1 MDQPR
6 SSEAVA
12 TVAGG
17 GPFSSFRKFLFGP
30 PKDIRDPRIF
40 HHVSLIAFLAWV
52 GLGAD
57 GLSSSCYGPEEAF
70 LALGHHQFLAL
81 FLAVLTAVTV
91 FVISASYSQI
101 IELFP
106 TGGGGYLVA
115 SLLLGPYVGL
125 VSGCALLVDYVLTI
139 SISIASG
146 ADALF
151 SFLPITWQAWKL
163 WTSTAAII
171 FLIVLN
177 LRGVRES
184 VLTLVPIFVA
194 FVVTHLLMIV
204 YALTANAGNLPDVV
218 RGTAA
223 ETHRTVSS
231 LGLFATLVIL
241 LRAFS
246 LGGGTFTGIEAVSN
260 GLQILRAPKVE
271 TGKRTM
277 RYMSI
282 SLAFTAAGLLISFL
296 LIGVRHEAG
305 RTLNATLFYSMT
317 ENWMLGGFHFGRF
330 LVMFTLLSES
340 ALLFVAAQAGF
351 LDGPRVLANMAIDF
365 WVPTRFAHL
374 SDRLVTQDGVLV
386 MGASAL
392 ATLFLTRGDVAT
404 LVVLYSINVF
414 LTFSLSQ
421 LGMVIHWWQVRAEE
435 PRWLRKL
442 VVNGVGLSFTALI
455 LVVTLVLKF
464 GAGGWVTSL
473 MTGATIAL
481 CLVVR
486 RHYSGVH
493 TAVRRLDDTLINV
506 AFPPEVVPPAR
517 QIDPAAPTA
526 ILMVGGFNG
535 LGLHSLLSIHRCF
548 PNYFKNVVFLEV
560 GIVDSSRFKGRHEV
574 RRLEKAVQDDL
585 REYEKFA
592 RNMGFYAES
601 AYRLGTDAVA
611 ELEQLCL
618 EVSKRFPRVTFFAGK
633 LVLGRET
640 FFERYLHNQT
650 AAKIER
656 RLQVA
661 GLHTVVMPIKAT
673 V

>member
-1 MDQPR
+1 MDKPGGT
-6 SSEAVA
+6 A
-12 TVAGG
+12 TATAGG
-17 GPFSSFRKFLFGP
+17 SPSDRLRNLVFGP
-30 PKDIRDPRIF
+30 PKDIRDPRVF

-70 LALGHHQFLAL
+70 LALGEHAYLAL
-81 FLAVLTAVTV
+81 FLAVLTALTV

-106 TGGGGYLVA
+106 SGGGGYLVA
-115 SLLLGPYVGL
+115 SHLLGPHVGL

-139 SISIASG
+139 TISIASG
-146 ADALF
+146 SDALF
-151 SFLPITWQAWKL
+151 SFLPVEWSHGKI
-163 WTSTAAII
+163 WTSTAAIV

-184 VLTLVPIFVA
+184 VLTLVPIFIA
-194 FVVTHLLMIV
+194 FVITHALMIV
-204 YALTANAGNLPDVV
+204 YSLVVNAGNLPQVL
-218 RGTAA
+218 TATA
-223 ETHRTVSS
+223 TETHRSVSQ
-231 LGLFATLVIL
+231 LGLFATIIIL

-277 RYMSI
+277 RYMAT
-282 SLAFTAAGLLISFL
+282 SLAFTASGLLISFL
-296 LIGVRHEAG
+296 LVSVRQEAG
-305 RTLNATLFYSMT
+305 RTLNASLFYELT
-317 ENWMLGGFHFGRF
+317 ENWTLGGLHPGHFF
-330 LVMFTLLSES
+330 VMFTLLSES

-392 ATLFLTRGDVAT
+392 AVLFFTRGNVDV

-421 LGMVIHWWQVRAEE
+421 LGMVIHWWQVRKQE
-435 PRWLRKL
+435 RVWLRKL
-442 VVNGVGLSFTALI
+442 LLNGFGLCFTALI

-464 GAGGWVTSL
+464 GAGGWVTSV

-481 CLVVR
+481 CLLVR
-486 RHYSGVH
+486 RHYRNVH
-493 TAVRRLDDTLINV
+493 QAVRQLDDTLINV
-506 AFPPEVVPPAR
+506 AFPPEVVPPVR
-517 QIDPAAPTA
+517 ELDPKAPTA
-526 ILMVGGFNG
+526 VLMVGGFNG

-574 RRLEKAVQDDL
+574 RRLDKSVKDDL

-592 RNMGFYAES
+592 GNMGFHAES

-611 ELEQLCL
+611 ELEELCL
-618 EVSKRFPRVTFFAGK
+618 EVAQAFSRVTFFAGK

-661 GLHTVVMPIKAT
+661 GLHTVIMPIRAT

>member
-1 MDQPR
+1 
-6 SSEAVA
+6 
-12 TVAGG
+12 
-17 GPFSSFRKFLFGP
+17 
-30 PKDIRDPRIF
+30 
-40 HHVSLIAFLAWV
+40 
-52 GLGAD
+52 
-57 GLSSSCYGPEEAF
+57 
-70 LALGHHQFLAL
+70 
-81 FLAVLTAVTV
+81 
-91 FVISASYSQI
+91 
-101 IELFP
+101 
-106 TGGGGYLVA
+106 
-115 SLLLGPYVGL
+115 
-125 VSGCALLVDYVLTI
+125 
-139 SISIASG
+139 
-146 ADALF
+146 
-151 SFLPITWQAWKL
+151 
-163 WTSTAAII
+163 
-171 FLIVLN
+171 
-177 LRGVRES
+177 
-184 VLTLVPIFVA
+184 
-194 FVVTHLLMIV
+194 
-204 YALTANAGNLPDVV
+204 
-218 RGTAA
+218 
-223 ETHRTVSS
+223 
-231 LGLFATLVIL
+231 
-241 LRAFS
+241 
-246 LGGGTFTGIEAVSN
+246 
-260 GLQILRAPKVE
+260 
-271 TGKRTM
+271 
-277 RYMSI
+277 
-282 SLAFTAAGLLISFL
+282 
-296 LIGVRHEAG
+296 
-305 RTLNATLFYSMT
+305 
-317 ENWMLGGFHFGRF
+317 
-330 LVMFTLLSES
+330 
-340 ALLFVAAQAGF
+340 
-351 LDGPRVLANMAIDF
+351 
-365 WVPTRFAHL
+365 
-374 SDRLVTQDGVLV
+374 LV

-435 PRWLRKL
+435 PRWVRKL
-442 VVNGVGLSFTALI
+442 VVNGVGLSFTAMI

-486 RHYSGVH
+486 RHYAGVL

-592 RNMGFYAES
+592 GNMGFYAES

-618 EVSKRFPRVTFFAGK
+618 EVSKRFARVTFFAGK

>member
-1 MDQPR
+1 
-6 SSEAVA
+6 
-12 TVAGG
+12 
-17 GPFSSFRKFLFGP
+17 
-30 PKDIRDPRIF
+30 
-40 HHVSLIAFLAWV
+40 
-52 GLGAD
+52 
-57 GLSSSCYGPEEAF
+57 
-70 LALGHHQFLAL
+70 
-81 FLAVLTAVTV
+81 
-91 FVISASYSQI
+91 
-101 IELFP
+101 
-106 TGGGGYLVA
+106 
-115 SLLLGPYVGL
+115 
-125 VSGCALLVDYVLTI
+125 
-139 SISIASG
+139 
-146 ADALF
+146 
-151 SFLPITWQAWKL
+151 
-163 WTSTAAII
+163 
-171 FLIVLN
+171 
-177 LRGVRES
+177 
-184 VLTLVPIFVA
+184 
-194 FVVTHLLMIV
+194 
-204 YALTANAGNLPDVV
+204 
-218 RGTAA
+218 
-223 ETHRTVSS
+223 
-231 LGLFATLVIL
+231 
-241 LRAFS
+241 
-246 LGGGTFTGIEAVSN
+246 
-260 GLQILRAPKVE
+260 
-271 TGKRTM
+271 
-277 RYMSI
+277 MSI
-282 SLAFTAAGLLISFL
+282 SLAFTAAGLLVSFL
-296 LIGVRHEAG
+296 LIGVRHEVG

-317 ENWMLGGFHFGRF
+317 ENWMLGGLHFGHF

-414 LTFSLSQ
+414 LTFTLSQ
-421 LGMVIHWWQVRAEE
+421 LGMVMHWWQVRAEE

-464 GAGGWVTSL
+464 GAGGWVTSV

-486 RHYSGVH
+486 RHYAGVH

-517 QIDPAAPTA
+517 QIDPKAPTA

-548 PNYFKNVVFLEV
+548 PNYFKNVVFLQV
-560 GIVDSSRFKGRHEV
+560 GIIDSSRFKGRHEV

-585 REYEKFA
+585 SEYEKFA

-601 AYRLGTDAVA
+601 AHRLGTDAVA

-618 EVSKRFPRVTFFAGK
+618 EVSKRFSRVTFFAGK

-673 V
+673 I

>member
-1 MDQPR
+1 MGSPR
-6 SSEAVA
+6 AQRAAA
-12 TVAGG
+12 TPGG
-17 GPFSSFRKFLFGP
+17 ASALGRLRKVLFGP
-30 PKDIRDPRIF
+30 PKDIRDPRVF

-70 LALGHHQFLAL
+70 LALGQHQYLAL
-81 FLAVLTAVTV
+81 FLAILTAVTV

-106 TGGGGYLVA
+106 SGGGGYLVA
-115 SLLLGPYVGL
+115 SHLLGPHVGL

-139 SISIASG
+139 TISIASG
-146 ADALF
+146 SDALF
-151 SFLPITWQAWKL
+151 SFLPVEWHHTKL
-163 WTSTAAII
+163 WTSTAAIV

-194 FVVTHLLMIV
+194 FVITHALMIAYSLV
-204 YALTANAGNLPDVV
+204 VNVGNLPQVV
-218 RGTAA
+218 TATAA
-223 ETHRTVSS
+223 ETHRSVSQ
-231 LGLFATLVIL
+231 LGLFATVVIL

-277 RYMSI
+277 RYMAT

-296 LIGVRHEAG
+296 LIGVRGETG
-305 RTLNATLFYSMT
+305 RTLNATLFYGLT
-317 ENWMLGGFHFGRF
+317 ENWAVGSLHPGHF

-351 LDGPRVLANMAIDF
+351 LDGPRVLANMAVDF

-392 ATLFLTRGDVAT
+392 AVLFFTEGDVHV

-421 LGMVIHWWQVRAEE
+421 LGMVIHWWQVRGEE
-435 PRWLRKL
+435 RSWLRKL
-442 VVNGVGLSFTALI
+442 ALNGFGLSFTALI

-464 GAGGWVTSL
+464 GAGGWVTSV

-481 CLVVR
+481 CLLVKS
-486 RHYSGVH
+486 HYRSVH
-493 TAVRRLDDTLINV
+493 RAFRKLDDTLINV
-506 AFPPEVVPPAR
+506 AFPPEVIPPAR
-517 QIDPAAPTA
+517 DCDRKASTA
-526 ILMVGGFNG
+526 VLMVGGFNG

-548 PNYFKNVVFLEV
+548 PNYFKNIVLLEV
-560 GIVDSSRFKGRHEV
+560 GIIDSSRFKGRHEV

-585 REYEKFA
+585 QEYEKFA

-601 AYRLGTDAVA
+601 SYRLGTDAVA

-618 EVSKRFPRVTFFAGK
+618 EAATRFPRVTFFAGK
-633 LVLGRET
+633 LILGRET

-650 AAKIER
+650 AGKIER
-656 RLQVA
+656 RLQLV
-661 GLHTVVMPIKAT
+661 GLHTVVMPIQAAI
-673 V
+673 